1 MIDMDAAEHTG
12 VQRAG
17 GDDARVAHLEDEV
30 LRLGKRCR
38 AHENALAKMA
48 GALQTL
54 RDANRA
60 LNDENALLRQQI
72 AELTHRPS
80 RSARR
85 RWELGAPALG

>member
-1 MIDMDAAEHTG
+1 MIDVDVIEHG
-12 VQRAG
+12 AVQRAG
-17 GDDARVAHLEDEV
+17 DDAARLAHLEDEV
-30 LRLGKRCR
+30 RRLEKRCR

-48 GALQTL
+48 GAVQTL

-60 LNDENALLRQQI
+60 LNDENVLLRQQV

-80 RSARR
+80 RPTRR